1 MRLNAKNNAETRL
14 AEPVSE
20 SDTSIMVEDASVL
33 PEVPYRLSIGDEIV
47 EVTGA
52 DGNTLTVDRAVEGTE
67 AFSHG
72 EGGAVENRF
81 TAGMYEGIGT
91 YVKQE
96 IDDIPETDLSGH
108 VTEEE
113 FSTHGTKVATQS
125 DLGHVK
131 VDNDTIK
138 ITSDGVISSTVED
151 GGFDYENDNVV
162 IGPGARSNN
171 SQNVAIGYNATTTMN
186 SQSVALGSTASAD
199 GYLSFAIGGKSKADN
214 DYEGVLDANVIVER
228 SLSVSGSKNFEIPH
242 PHPNKTDTH

>member
-1 MRLNAKNNAETRL
+1 MRLNAKNNAETKL

-20 SDTSIMVEDASVL
+20 SDTSIVVEDASVL

-47 EVTGA
+47 EVTVA

-72 EGGAVENRF
+72 EGVTVENRF

-91 YVKQE
+91 YVNSE
-96 IDDIPETDLSGH
+96 Y

-131 VDNDTIK
+131 
-138 ITSDGVISSTVED
+138 
-151 GGFDYENDNVV
+151 
-162 IGPGARSNN
+162 
-171 SQNVAIGYNATTTMN
+171 
-186 SQSVALGSTASAD
+186 
-199 GYLSFAIGGKSKADN
+199 
-214 DYEGVLDANVIVER
+214 
-228 SLSVSGSKNFEIPH
+228 
-242 PHPNKTDTH
+242 